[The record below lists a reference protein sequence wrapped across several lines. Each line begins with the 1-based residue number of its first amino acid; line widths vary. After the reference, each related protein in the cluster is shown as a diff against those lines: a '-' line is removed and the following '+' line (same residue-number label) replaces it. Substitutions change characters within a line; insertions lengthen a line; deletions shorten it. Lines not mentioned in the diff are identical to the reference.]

1 MEVEV
6 LKKGKNE
13 LKVQLS
19 ENNQGILNTIKSTIW
34 QDNATQVAGFHIEH
48 PEKGKP
54 VFTIKTKNKEAKKV
68 WNDAIDKLN
77 KQVDKLK
84 TDVKSF

>member
-6 LKKGKNE
+6 LKKGKTE
-13 LKVQLS
+13 LKIQVN
-19 ENNQGILNTIKSTIW
+19 ENNQGILNTIKSELW
-34 QDNATQVAGFHIEH
+34 QDNATQIAGFHIEH

-54 VFTIKTKNKEAKKV
+54 VFTIKTKNKEATKV

-84 TDVKSF
+84 TSFKSF